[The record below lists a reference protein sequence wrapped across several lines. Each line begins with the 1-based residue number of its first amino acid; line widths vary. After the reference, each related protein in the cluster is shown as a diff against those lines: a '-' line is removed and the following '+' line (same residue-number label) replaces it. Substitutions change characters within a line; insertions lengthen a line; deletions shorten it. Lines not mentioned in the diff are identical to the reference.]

1 MVALAFGSIPLSAEY
16 ADVSGA
22 RLFYTDTGGS
32 GVPVILL
39 HAATGSSQVWQNQQA
54 AFTAAGYRVIA
65 YDRRGWGRSLAAA
78 SVKPQS
84 ASDDL
89 LALAD
94 QLGVQRFHLLGTAAG
109 GIVAIDFAL
118 SYPQRLRSVVI
129 ANSIGGLQDAGV
141 LALGRRLRPSP
152 QFDALPPEFKEL
164 GPAYR
169 AADPEGTARWLQNEK
184 TSRQDGP
191 RPAAQPVRN
200 RLTLAALETIGIPVL
215 VLSGGAD
222 LYAPPPLMRIFA
234 DRLRSA
240 EFVNLPDAGHSAY
253 WEQPEPFNRAV
264 LNFLRKH

>member
-1 MVALAFGSIPLSAEY
+1 M
-16 ADVSGA
+16 
-22 RLFYTDTGGS
+22 
-32 GVPVILL
+32 
-39 HAATGSSQVWQNQQA
+39 
-54 AFTAAGYRVIA
+54 
-65 YDRRGWGRSLAAA
+65 
-78 SVKPQS
+78 
-84 ASDDL
+84 
-89 LALAD
+89 
-94 QLGVQRFHLLGTAAG
+94 
-109 GIVAIDFAL
+109 
-118 SYPQRLRSVVI
+118 
-129 ANSIGGLQDAGV
+129 
-141 LALGRRLRPSP
+141 
-152 QFDALPPEFKEL
+152 PPEFKEL

-169 AADPEGTARWLQNEK
+169 AADPEGTARWLQIER